1 MINTVRIASCFEG
14 EQERTL
20 PILETVYQDG
30 ERLRDM
36 IGDLVGMEFLQG
48 LKGKKIFLKPNWV
61 RHSVREGD
69 EVCLR
74 THDNFVLG
82 VLEVVLKQSVASVVL
97 GDAPIQG
104 CDWKRMHS
112 EAFLSAIDSLA
123 TRYETPVLVKD
134 FRRKIFDPER
144 NDGEEECRPLSDYLI
159 FDVGTR
165 SFLEDVTQDGNFR
178 ITCYPPE
185 RLKKEHQKGR
195 HRYCI
200 IKDLFEA
207 DVVLSLPK
215 VKTHQKTGITG
226 ALKNFVGVNGDKDYL
241 PHHRIGGTKFGGD
254 CYPGG
259 SFLRRWS
266 EVFSDMANRN
276 QKKSR
281 YRFYQKFSSLFWRLS
296 RPGKVHQR
304 AAGWYGNDTCWRMVM
319 DLNLIIKYGRADGIL
334 ADVPQ
339 REIWSLCD
347 GIIGGQGNGPLEPEP
362 LPLGIVSF
370 TDSGCLNDVRR
381 KIFDPE
387 RNDGEEECRPLSD
400 YLIFDVGTRSF
411 LEDVTQDGNFRI
423 TCYPPERLKKEHQ
436 KGRHRYCIIKDL
448 FEADVVLSLPKV
460 KTHQKTGI
468 TGALKNFVG
477 VNGDKDYLPHHRIGG
492 TKFGGDCYPG
502 GSFLR
507 RWSEVFSDMANRNQK
522 KSRYRFYQKFS
533 SLFWR
538 LSRPGKVHQRAAGW
552 YGNDTC
558 WRMVMDLNLIIKYGR
573 ADGILAD
580 VPQREIWSLC
590 DGIIGGQGNGPL
602 EPEPLPLGIVSF
614 TDSGCLN
621 DVCMGT
627 LMGFDVE
634 KIYLL
639 RSAIEQIKDDENC
652 VYWNGKRISL
662 EDLKTYAVKTKP
674 SPGWEDYLKN
684 V

>member
-259 SFLRRWS
+259 R
-266 EVFSDMANRN
+266 
-276 QKKSR
+276 
-281 YRFYQKFSSLFWRLS
+281 
-296 RPGKVHQR
+296 
-304 AAGWYGNDTCWRMVM
+304 
-319 DLNLIIKYGRADGIL
+319 
-334 ADVPQ
+334 
-339 REIWSLCD
+339 
-347 GIIGGQGNGPLEPEP
+347 
-362 LPLGIVSF
+362 
-370 TDSGCLNDVRR
+370 
-381 KIFDPE
+381 
-387 RNDGEEECRPLSD
+387 
-400 YLIFDVGTRSF
+400 
-411 LEDVTQDGNFRI
+411 
-423 TCYPPERLKKEHQ
+423 
-436 KGRHRYCIIKDL
+436 
-448 FEADVVLSLPKV
+448 
-460 KTHQKTGI
+460 
-468 TGALKNFVG
+468 
-477 VNGDKDYLPHHRIGG
+477 
-492 TKFGGDCYPG
+492 
-502 GSFLR
+502 FLR